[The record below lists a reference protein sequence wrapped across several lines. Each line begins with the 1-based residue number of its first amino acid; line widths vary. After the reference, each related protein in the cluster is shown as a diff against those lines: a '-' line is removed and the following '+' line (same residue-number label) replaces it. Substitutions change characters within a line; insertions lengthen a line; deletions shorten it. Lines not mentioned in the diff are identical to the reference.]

1 MIRSGVRAWPVR
13 ISGCVL
19 LGLATIAGPA
29 VAQGAGAPAQAAGSA
44 PPATAPA
51 GPIVPVTVTKVQRED
66 VPLWLRGLGT
76 IQPFQSVQVRTRVDG
91 VLQEVAVS
99 EGQEVKKGDLL
110 AVIDGRPYR
119 ALLDA
124 AIARKKQDE
133 AALENAKSD
142 LVRYTA
148 LAQKE
153 IASRQ
158 KLDAVTMQVNQLVA
172 ALAADQALI
181 ASAELNLSFCYITA
195 PFDARIG
202 LRTIDPG
209 NVVRAAEATP
219 LFNLVQIRP
228 ISATFTVPQD
238 HLPAIQDAMAKGP
251 LAVQAWSSDDKS
263 MLETGTLLTV
273 DNAIDPASG
282 TIRLK
287 ATFANE
293 KNRLWPGQF
302 VNLRLHVS
310 TDMAALVLPSA
321 AIQHGPS
328 GLYVYVVKPDSTV
341 VRQDVDISRDD
352 GRVVVVT
359 KGLDE
364 GQIVVR
370 DGQSRLRSGSRV
382 AANEPGR
389 GNPAQPPRTGG

>member
-1 MIRSGVRAWPVR
+1 
-13 ISGCVL
+13 
-19 LGLATIAGPA
+19 
-29 VAQGAGAPAQAAGSA
+29 
-44 PPATAPA
+44 
-51 GPIVPVTVTKVQRED
+51 
-66 VPLWLRGLGT
+66 LGT